1 MRFSTS
7 ILLAIFS
14 IASLAAAEPQ
24 NLNNGLAERDSGFAD
39 AIEAREPMEEVSSPR
54 PIQNL
59 SLHPLTRVSSQASY
73 LMTRNLGKP
82 GRLCPGEKATG
93 TDEHG
98 FACVLGPH
106 KTCKSASQKCASG
119 AFKAMAEKA
128 LAAVKKGAPAPKKAP
143 NHSRD
148 FSNPLLK
155 RDMCTLYACEE
166 QWECPRGCTD
176 CFGDRCLNINAP

>member
-1 MRFSTS
+1 
-7 ILLAIFS
+7 
-14 IASLAAAEPQ
+14 
-24 NLNNGLAERDSGFAD
+24 
-39 AIEAREPMEEVSSPR
+39 MEEVSCPR

-59 SLHPLTRVSSQASY
+59 SLHPLTRVSSQASD